1 MSRLWLVWAG
11 SGMDGGHTSKALEP
25 CREENNEMINVLI
38 MIMKF
43 ALSLISHKIKKSST
57 FEKLESEK

>member
-1 MSRLWLVWAG
+1 
-11 SGMDGGHTSKALEP
+11 MDGGHTSKALEP
-25 CREENNEMINVLI
+25 CREGNNEMINVLI

-57 FEKLESEK
+57 FEKLESEKCFFF

>member
-1 MSRLWLVWAG
+1 
-11 SGMDGGHTSKALEP
+11 MDGGHTSKALEP